1 MGDEGEKMYRKA
13 TSLLLEDMFLTE
25 ATCSKAQASYLSP
38 VVKCD
43 ALIKQ
48 CCYDLTC
55 EHYKFFFSQVAD
67 NKQYEKNPKVN
78 KN

>member
-1 MGDEGEKMYRKA
+1 MGDEGERMYRKA

-55 EHYKFFFSQVAD
+55 EHYKSFFHHKWQTI
-67 NKQYEKNPKVN
+67 NNMKKPKVN